1 MHLLLNALL
10 VTVAIY
16 VIAVLALMLAGRR
29 AHARELA
36 ALLPNLL
43 RLFKGLITDS
53 RVPRGSKV
61 WLIFAAAWIA
71 SPIDLLPEFLPI
83 VGPLDDA
90 VVAALV
96 LRHLLKTTDRAI
108 IAEHWHGAPATL
120 ETILRLFA
128 LGADDDRQ
136 TT

>member
-1 MHLLLNALL
+1 MHLFLTALL
-10 VTVAIY
+10 ITAAIY
-16 VIAVLALMLAGRR
+16 FIAVLALLLAGHR

-36 ALLPNLL
+36 VLLPNLL
-43 RLFKGLITDS
+43 RLFKGLIQDS
-53 RVPRGSKV
+53 RVPRGSKA

-96 LRHLLKTTDRAI
+96 LRHLLKTTDQAI

-128 LGADDDRQ
+128 LPATDKRPMS
-136 TT
+136 